1 MNPVLAN
8 LLKTGEV
15 TAPNGE
21 QVRLHSQLPE
31 LEGRLLQCWLE
42 QHRPSRLLE
51 IGLAYGISTLFICDA
66 IRRWPV
72 EGYHVI
78 DAFQSEQWQQ
88 IGIHNLKAA
97 GFAHLVTVYQEL
109 SELCLPRFLE
119 HGHRYDFAF
128 VDGWHT
134 FDHVLTEFFYI
145 SRMLDVGGVVVFDD
159 AHLPSIQKVLAH
171 VDSYDCYE
179 RLAVPEEFP
188 TSMSMKVREVAGLP
202 PVRIAGFVK
211 TTRDERAWDWYRD
224 F

>member
-1 MNPVLAN
+1 MR
-8 LLKTGEV
+8 TGFRRCSSV
-15 TAPNGE
+15 TQYVDGRWRVTTSSTHSSPNNGN
-21 QVRLHSQLPE
+21 R
-31 LEGRLLQCWLE
+31 
-42 QHRPSRLLE
+42 
-51 IGLAYGISTLFICDA
+51 
-66 IRRWPV
+66 
-72 EGYHVI
+72 
-78 DAFQSEQWQQ
+78 SES
-88 IGIHNLKAA
+88 HNLKAA

-109 SELCLPRFLE
+109 SELCLPRFLK